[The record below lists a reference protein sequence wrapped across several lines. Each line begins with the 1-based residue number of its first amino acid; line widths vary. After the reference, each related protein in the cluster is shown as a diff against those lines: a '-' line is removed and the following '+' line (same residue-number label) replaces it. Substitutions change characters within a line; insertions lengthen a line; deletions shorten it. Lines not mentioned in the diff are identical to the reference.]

1 MSEVILLY
9 YINTWENTIKYF
21 IHSFTGLIFY
31 KNKFSKQYSE
41 FLVAIKFRIKEHQ
54 LLHTLHIRTI
64 VFLKTSIKVVAKIK
78 RSASPSLKFISKY

>member
-1 MSEVILLY
+1 M
-9 YINTWENTIKYF
+9 
-21 IHSFTGLIFY
+21 HSFTGLIFY

-64 VFLKTSIKVVAKIK
+64 AFLKT
-78 RSASPSLKFISKY
+78 PSLLKLLQRSKDQHHLA